1 MKRGV
6 AHASLSAAITRTITN
21 LSRILFGARS
31 IIKRYQSYIDN
42 FDSNG
47 GDCIRRRVSRRVLI
61 VLNKVAPRYRCP
73 LESMMIGYTFNTPLE
88 PITYR
93 HTPDNET
100 CRYGIEFFARFSF
113 LFFFLSYPLWGAR
126 IKKEKKGG
134 KKERGGGRNSF
145 INRRWQSFDP
155 WLVVGQVDRGGTS
168 APV

>member
-6 AHASLSAAITRTITN
+6 AYASLSAAISRTITN

-113 LFFFLSYPLWGAR
+113 FFSFFRTRFREREL
-126 IKKEKKGG
+126 KKKKRG
-134 KKERGGGRNSF
+134 KGRK
-145 INRRWQSFDP
+145 RRRAQQLHKS
-155 WLVVGQVDRGGTS
+155 
-168 APV
+168 PVAII

>member
-1 MKRGV
+1 M
-6 AHASLSAAITRTITN
+6 
-21 LSRILFGARS
+21 
-31 IIKRYQSYIDN
+31 
-42 FDSNG
+42 
-47 GDCIRRRVSRRVLI
+47 SRRVLI

-113 LFFFLSYPLWGAR
+113 FFSLFRTRFREREL
-126 IKKEKKGG
+126 KKKGG
-134 KKERGGGRNSF
+134 KEERGGERNSF